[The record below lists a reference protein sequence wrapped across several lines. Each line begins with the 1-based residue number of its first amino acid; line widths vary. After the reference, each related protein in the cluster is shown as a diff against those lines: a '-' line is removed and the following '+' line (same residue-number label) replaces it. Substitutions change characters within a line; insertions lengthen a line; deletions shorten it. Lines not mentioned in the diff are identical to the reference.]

1 MADDITRVLRR
12 CRLFR
17 GLSDE
22 SVQRLASIGRRVSY
36 AKGQQIFAQD
46 DPCPGV
52 FVVDSG
58 CVRVYKLSASGR
70 EHVLHFAEPGM
81 TFGEVA
87 AIGDF
92 PCPAYA
98 DAAEGTACV
107 LLPAAGFMAALRE
120 SHGLCLELMEGLSG
134 WVRHLVGLLE
144 DIVLR
149 DAVGRVART
158 LLRAQ
163 PEPGAA
169 DFTLPMRKK
178 DLASHLNLTS
188 ETLSR
193 SLRRLADCGMI
204 EIPDARRLKIRDRHG
219 LAEIAEGLPPA
230 EFEDPHSSES

>member
-1 MADDITRVLRR
+1 VPVDIAPVLRR
-12 CRLFR
+12 CHLFR
-17 GLSDE
+17 GLSEE
-22 SVQRLASIGRRVSY
+22 SLRSLVSIGRSLSY
-36 AKGQQIFAQD
+36 PKGQQIFAQG
-46 DPCPGV
+46 DPCPGI
-52 FVVDSG
+52 FVVASG
-58 CVRVYKLSASGR
+58 SVRVYKLAPSGR

-98 DAAEGTACV
+98 DAAETTGCV
-107 LLPAAGFMAALRE
+107 LLPAAKFMAELRE
-120 SHGLCLELMEGLSG
+120 SHDLCLELMEGLSG

-149 DAVGRVART
+149 DAVSRVART
-158 LLRAQ
+158 LLRTQ
-163 PEPGAA
+163 PEPGGA

-193 SLRRLADCGMI
+193 SLRRLADCGLI
-204 EIPDARRLKIRDRHG
+204 EIPDSRRLRIRDRRG
-219 LAEIAEGLPPA
+219 LAEVAEGLPPG
-230 EFEDPHSSES
+230 EFEDPASVDA